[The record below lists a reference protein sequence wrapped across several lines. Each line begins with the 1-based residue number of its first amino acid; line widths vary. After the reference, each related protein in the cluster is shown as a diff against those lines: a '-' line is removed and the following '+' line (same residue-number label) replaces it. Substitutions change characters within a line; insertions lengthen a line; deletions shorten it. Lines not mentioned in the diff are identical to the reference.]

1 MPGYCPIHQSSPL
14 DKYGQCNTCL
24 WIKIDKEKKENK
36 AIKSIEKTHNK
47 KISLIAKANEKKKE
61 NQKLVKEIL
70 AKHPNAKIIKPVVK
84 SRKQLIEEGQRLLSL
99 NFKKKYCPDIKTN
112 CSVCNKPVPT
122 KGNHIM
128 NTIHAAHY
136 YPKGIYWG
144 LMFEEANLAPACYV
158 HNCDKPESAPAMRNW
173 MIKTYGEKALK
184 ELDKK
189 AEKFMQDM
197 NLGIIKSR
205 PDTLYLQAEIHF
217 LKTKGI

>member
-1 MPGYCPIHQSSPL
+1 MPPICIEHTRYY
-14 DKYGQCNTCL
+14 KEGQWCAACGV
-24 WIKIDKEKKENK
+24 KAHSEAKEKNK
-36 AIKSIEKTHNK
+36 AANTIAKTFNK
-47 KISLIAKANEKKKE
+47 KISSIAKANEKKKE
-61 NQKLVKEIL
+61 SQKLVKEIL
-70 AKHPNAKIIKPVVK
+70 AKHPNAKLIKPSVK
-84 SRKQLIEEGQRLLSL
+84 SMAALIEEGQKYLSL
-99 NFKKKYCPDIKTN
+99 NFKKKYCPNEFTN

-128 NTIHAAHY
+128 NTIHCAHL

-144 LMFEEANLAPACYV
+144 LMFEEANLAPACFE
-158 HNCDKPESAPAMRNW
+158 HNVDKPQAAPAMRNW